1 MNGRHAWMNR
11 RLGAGE
17 WAIRGGRR
25 SGMDGCAAMRGWTGE
40 SVWMN
45 RRLGAGEWTIRGIGI
60 SSLKYHIAIIFIS
73 YFKSQIIFQI
83 SGQNQRALL
92 HG

>member
-1 MNGRHAWMNR
+1 MPESFSRPATPAIFKAMNMRFMGGR

-17 WAIRGGRR
+17 WAIK
-25 SGMDGCAAMRGWTGE
+25 
-40 SVWMN
+40 
-45 RRLGAGEWTIRGIGI
+45 GIGI

-83 SGQNQRALL
+83 SGQTQRALL